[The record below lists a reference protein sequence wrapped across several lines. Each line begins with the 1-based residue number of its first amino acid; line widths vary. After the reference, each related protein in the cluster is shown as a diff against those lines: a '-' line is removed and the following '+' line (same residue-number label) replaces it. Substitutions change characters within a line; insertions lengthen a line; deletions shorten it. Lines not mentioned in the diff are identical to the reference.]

1 MTIITNENIRRLVNA
16 FISGERA
23 LKRIDAEDL
32 VGVPIGKWDVS
43 GVTIM
48 DNLFENQF
56 EFNED
61 IGDWDVS
68 NVTSMSRMFI
78 NASKFNQDIS
88 RWNVSN
94 VTNMISMFFFAQE
107 FNQDI
112 SGWVVSKVTDMTNM
126 FHGAKKFNQNIS
138 NWDVSKVRNIRSIF
152 EGATNFDQDLS
163 NWKLVGLRLSQKD
176 EIIYVRRM
184 FKGSE
189 MFDKTKQFPK
199 FIPAPPSVHA
209 TRAVQEALNA
219 LDNNVLIDKKNGSLL
234 ANDSLHLRAN
244 DDYKPEGMP
253 ATQFRVSQNKISR
266 DSTYV
271 DLIDGEDKNI
281 LETLTADQSAFVFN
295 LKNNLINKSINN
307 YLVLQLTDLVKMMN
321 DPDIIKYEC
330 KRVSNPGDGF
340 PETVRTIPYISI
352 NNLGMDERGVVP
364 LFDLW
369 SAINSGTRMYEV
381 VRTNRELPSIASH
394 HVLYC
399 HGPNI
404 SHVSASHCQEGQNV
418 FVYEIKEMQ
427 SAVNGGRRRPRSKHS
442 AKKRTVKRNRRAG
455 HKTRAGRKSRR
466 TRR

>member
-23 LKRIDAEDL
+23 LRRIDAEDL

-48 DNLFENQF
+48 DNLFENQL

-126 FHGAKKFNQNIS
+126 FHGAIKFNQNIS

-163 NWKLVGLRLSQKD
+163 NWKLVGLRLSQQEKT
-176 EIIYVRRM
+176 IYVRQM
-184 FKGSE
+184 FRYSK
-189 MFDKTKQFPK
+189 MFDKLKQFPQ

-209 TRAVQEALNA
+209 TRAVQQALNA
-219 LDNNVLIDKKNGSLL
+219 LDKNELLIDKKNGSLL

-266 DSTYV
+266 DSTYFDV
-271 DLIDGEDKNI
+271 MDFEDKNI
-281 LETLTADQSAFVFN
+281 LETMTDNQSAFVFQLN
-295 LKNNLINKSINN
+295 DN
-307 YLVLQLTDLVKMMN
+307 YLVLQLTELVKMMN
-321 DPDIIKYEC
+321 NPNIIKYEC

-352 NNLGMDERGVVP
+352 NNLGMTQRGVVP

-427 SAVNGGRRRPRSKHS
+427 PAVDGGRRRPRSKHS